1 MFCWFKNI
9 LGIFLLLLLLSIFSC
24 GRESKP
30 AKTVRLGGTYRIP
43 AAYHIG
49 SLDPISGDIASW
61 TIGSQIYEGL
71 LTYSSDETRIIP
83 LLAERYITNDLAVQI
98 HLRKGVK
105 FHDAPC
111 FAGGKGRELTAA
123 DVKYSFERTY
133 QLNAPAGE
141 LSAEAFLGYEE
152 FVKGRSSHIEG
163 FKVLDKY
170 IFEIRLTKPDPD
182 LLSSLTNTYRVIVPQ
197 EAVEFYGD
205 DFKWHPVGTGPF
217 RFLEIEPNKKLV
229 LAKNENYWGYE
240 GQWRLPYLDGIEY
253 IFYSPEEDEK
263 MFLDFQTGR
272 IDECTSAVSQYLR
285 DLVEPDPQ
293 GNLLF
298 KGWLRE
304 NGVQFVKD
312 KVFRKLRY
320 LQVEEENKKVRQAM
334 GYAVNRKRLIAKHA
348 NIFTNYEIA
357 KGPIPSSVIY
367 FNRNL
372 AGQYYDPSLARK
384 LLEEAGFPQGK
395 GLPEYPFISLP
406 GPDADFIAEDLEA
419 VGFKIKKTDPFPAW
433 RELLERNE
441 PLLVRLININTT
453 PNAYNILEALP
464 KAACLT
470 DALFIR
476 AFQDWQENEAS
487 YKNKALLNRL
497 EEIIIDIA
505 PVVFLYHIDGEFR
518 FLQSNVRGRQLGNA
532 WGDKLHHVWLD
543 DETNK

>member
-1 MFCWFKNI
+1 MTRRLKNI
-9 LGIFLLLLLLSIFSC
+9 FGIFPLLLLLASFAC

-30 AKTVRLGGTYRIP
+30 AKTAKLGGTYHIP

-71 LTYSSDETRIIP
+71 LTYSSDETRITP
-83 LLAERYITNDLAVQI
+83 LLAERYTTNDLSMQI

-123 DVKYSFERTY
+123 DVKYSFERLY
-133 QLNAPAGE
+133 HLDAAARNLPAG
-141 LSAEAFLGYEE
+141 AFLGYEE

-182 LLSSLTNTYRVIVPQ
+182 LLSSLTNTNRFIVPK

-205 DFKWHPVGTGPF
+205 AFKWHPVGTGPF
-217 RFLEIEPNKKLV
+217 RFSEIEPNKNLV
-229 LAKNENYWGYE
+229 LVKNENYWGYE
-240 GQWRLPYLDGIEY
+240 GQLRLPYLDCIEY

-272 IDECTSAVSQYLR
+272 IDECTSAVSQYLHE
-285 DLVEPDPQ
+285 LVEPDPQ

-298 KGWLRE
+298 KGWLKE

-312 KVFRKLRY
+312 KAFRKLRY

-334 GYAVNRKRLIAKHA
+334 GYAINQKRLIDKHA

-357 KGPIPSSVIY
+357 KGPIPSSAIY
-367 FNRNL
+367 FNQNL
-372 AGQYYDPSLARK
+372 AGQYYDPGQARK

-406 GPDADFIAEDLEA
+406 DPDADFIAEDLEA

-433 RELLERNE
+433 RELLVRKE
-441 PLLVRLININTT
+441 PLLVRLMNINTT
-453 PNAYNILEALP
+453 PDVYSILEGLP

-470 DALFIR
+470 DSLFIR

-487 YKNKALLNRL
+487 YKNRVLLNRL

-505 PVVFLYHIDGEFR
+505 PVVFLYQIDGEFR
-518 FLQSNVRGRQLGNA
+518 FLQRNVRGRQLGNA
-532 WGDKLHHVWLD
+532 WGDKLQHVWLD
-543 DETNK
+543 HETNQ